1 MKEADSR
8 DAIKQAALDL
18 LIQHGYRGMTFGD
31 IAERL
36 STTRANIHYH
46 FGSKQR
52 LIEEVLADHVETT
65 LTALRMVW
73 ADRARSLA
81 DKIEAML
88 DYSRAR
94 FRRYNPDGGD
104 VQPWSLIS
112 RLRQDAD
119 LLTPKG
125 REQLRHFGTELT
137 AIFVAALKNAQ
148 KADELVSGLEAE
160 DVALQLAIV
169 ADNAAPITFSEGR
182 FERLEMAYRSLGRL
196 VARRRVGAA

>member
-1 MKEADSR
+1 MKDADSR

-18 LIQHGYRGMTFGD
+18 LIRHGYRGMTFGD
-31 IAERL
+31 IADRL
-36 STTRANIHYH
+36 GTTRANIHYH

-52 LIEEVLADHVETT
+52 LIDDVLADYVDTT
-65 LTALRMVW
+65 LAALRMVW
-73 ADRARSLA
+73 GDRARSLA

-88 DYSRAR
+88 DYSRDR

-125 REQLRHFGTELT
+125 REQLRRFGTELT
-137 AIFVAALKNAQ
+137 AIFVAALQTAQ
-148 KADELVSGLEAE
+148 RDDELVPGLTAE
-160 DVALQLAIV
+160 DAALQLAII
-169 ADNAAPITFSEGR
+169 ANNAAPITFSAGR
-182 FERLEMAYRSLGRL
+182 FERLEMAYRGFGRL
-196 VARRRVGAA
+196 VARRQVPD